1 MRSLSL
7 VFFAAAFSAA
17 LSHVASATTFIGG
30 LDGVSD
36 SSTFAVAAT
45 TPLPTLG
52 WVEETNATRVFA
64 ADTGADILIHASSST
79 GLYSALYSTGVNF
92 VEGDT
97 YDLTV
102 VVGAATPNP
111 GSASY
116 EFGLGTLDGLNNFVS
131 ISQQIDSLVGSDLGG
146 QVTGSGE
153 NTVTD
158 LLSYTALASDAGQEI
173 VVRVARTGG
182 AGRWFG
188 YDTVTL
194 SAVPEPGTLGLLA
207 LAGMLA
213 IPAIRRTRRRAAHR
227 GRTTGAGRRA
237 MPARVGAKRAAVVGR

>member
-1 MRSLSL
+1 MRLLNL
-7 VFFAAAFSAA
+7 VLVVAFCNAA

-36 SSTFAVAAT
+36 SSTFTVAAT

-52 WVEETNATRVFA
+52 WVEETGASRVFNST
-64 ADTGADILIHASSST
+64 TGADILIHESSST
-79 GLYSALYSTGVNF
+79 GVYSAIYSTGVNF

-102 VVGAATPNP
+102 VVGAATPTP

-146 QVTGSGE
+146 QVGANGA

-158 LLSYTALASDAGQEI
+158 LLRYTALASDAGQEI

-182 AGRWFG
+182 SGLWFG

-194 SAVPEPGTLGLLA
+194 AVVPEPGTLGLLA

-213 IPAIRRTRRRAAHR
+213 IPASRLIRRRAA
-227 GRTTGAGRRA
+227 RRLE
-237 MPARVGAKRAAVVGR
+237 